1 MAKDK
6 IKAIEAPDVIA
17 EPGAKHES
25 NHPERVW
32 GDTKIFYLPLMP
44 TGKISNFF
52 LRILV
57 ITFNNDL
64 L

>member
-1 MAKDK
+1 
-6 IKAIEAPDVIA
+6 
-17 EPGAKHES
+17 
-25 NHPERVW
+25 
-32 GDTKIFYLPLMP
+32 LPLMP

-64 L
+64 LWNIKEEDARNVKFDF